1 MPSHETI
8 DLTTDG
14 PAARILLNRPDAL
27 NAWNEQFG
35 KDLHDAVTTVAGDD
49 SVRAVMITGAGRGFS
64 SGADLKEQRG
74 SDDGGLPDLSARLK
88 EIYHPIITRCARCRS
103 RWCPPSTGRRS
114 ESAARSPSPPI

>member
-35 KDLHDAVTTVAGDD
+35 RDLLDAVTTVGGGRLDPR
-49 SVRAVMITGAGRGFS
+49 RADHR
-64 SGADLKEQRG
+64 RR
-74 SDDGGLPDLSARLK
+74 ARLLLG
-88 EIYHPIITRCARCRS
+88 S
-103 RWCPPSTGRRS
+103 RPEG
-114 ESAARSPSPPI
+114 AARSR

>member
-35 KDLHDAVTTVAGDD
+35 KDLLDAVTTVGRDKVD
-49 SVRAVMITGAGRGFS
+49 PRRADHRG
-64 SGADLKEQRG
+64 G
-74 SDDGGLPDLSARLK
+74 SRLLL
-88 EIYHPIITRCARCRS
+88 
-103 RWCPPSTGRRS
+103 GRRPQGA
-114 ESAARSPSPPI
+114 ERRR

>member
-35 KDLHDAVTTVAGDD
+35 RDLLDAVTTVGGDAGI
-49 SVRAVMITGAGRGFS
+49 RAVMITGAGRG
-64 SGADLKEQRG
+64 
-74 SDDGGLPDLSARLK
+74 SA
-88 EIYHPIITRCARCRS
+88 PAR
-103 RWCPPSTGRRS
+103 
-114 ESAARSPSPPI
+114 I